1 MFLTRDKNSRFVFGG
16 HVVYETSGN
25 WERESVNSCPVSWPS
40 LSKMAGRGRGRGRG
54 RGLSFDV
61 GMIGFGR
68 GEALPAAIL
77 QPPPL
82 YPVGGF
88 LYDCVA

>member
-1 MFLTRDKNSRFVFGG
+1 
-16 HVVYETSGN
+16 
-25 WERESVNSCPVSWPS
+25 
-40 LSKMAGRGRGRGRG
+40 MAGRGRGRGRG

-68 GEALPAAIL
+68 GEALPAAIQ

-82 YPVGGF
+82 YPVSESLYTYLSWFENALIISNF
-88 LYDCVA
+88 LKSRWNFHRYVVAAKFRKVI

>member
-1 MFLTRDKNSRFVFGG
+1 
-16 HVVYETSGN
+16 
-25 WERESVNSCPVSWPS
+25 
-40 LSKMAGRGRGRGRG
+40 MAGRGRGRGGG

-68 GEALPAAIL
+68 GEALPAAIQ

-82 YPVGGF
+82 YPVSES
-88 LYDCVA
+88 LYYCIAEFEQAPKCRPFIFVSSG

>member
-1 MFLTRDKNSRFVFGG
+1 
-16 HVVYETSGN
+16 
-25 WERESVNSCPVSWPS
+25 
-40 LSKMAGRGRGRGRG
+40 MAGRGRGRGRG

-68 GEALPAAIL
+68 GEALPAAIQ

-82 YPVGGF
+82 YPVSASF
-88 LYDCVA
+88 YYCSA

>member
-1 MFLTRDKNSRFVFGG
+1 
-16 HVVYETSGN
+16 
-25 WERESVNSCPVSWPS
+25 
-40 LSKMAGRGRGRGRG
+40 MAGRGRGRGRG

-68 GEALPAAIL
+68 GEALPAAIQ

-82 YPVGGF
+82 YPVSELNRTALRGSKMYRYF
-88 LYDCVA
+88 LYVDFTKNQEKRLQYTRPTYLHVSERFKN

>member
-1 MFLTRDKNSRFVFGG
+1 MAGQIGYWARKLKLLGLVRSRSF
-16 HVVYETSGN
+16 SN
-25 WERESVNSCPVSWPS
+25 
-40 LSKMAGRGRGRGRG
+40 MAGRGRGRGKG

-68 GEALPAAIL
+68 GEALPTAIL

-82 YPVGGF
+82 FPVSEF
-88 LYDCVA
+88 LLA

>member
-1 MFLTRDKNSRFVFGG
+1 
-16 HVVYETSGN
+16 
-25 WERESVNSCPVSWPS
+25 
-40 LSKMAGRGRGRGRG
+40 MAGRGRGRGKG

-68 GEALPAAIL
+68 GEALPTAIL

-82 YPVGGF
+82 FPVSEF
-88 LYDCVA
+88 LTGSVALLKMCEYTGIAARQFCTDDFN

>member
-1 MFLTRDKNSRFVFGG
+1 MG
-16 HVVYETSGN
+16 SGN
-25 WERESVNSCPVSWPS
+25 YGKDTVSSP
-40 LSKMAGRGRGRGRG
+40 LAFPKMAGRGRGRGRG

-68 GEALPAAIL
+68 GEALPAAIQ

-82 YPVGGF
+82 YPVSES
-88 LYDCVA
+88 LYYYIAQFEWRCRPVSCE

>member
-1 MFLTRDKNSRFVFGG
+1 MRAYWDLGTSNRNDFVSRLLVRAF
-16 HVVYETSGN
+16 
-25 WERESVNSCPVSWPS
+25 P
-40 LSKMAGRGRGRGRG
+40 KMAGRGRGRGRG

-68 GEALPAAIL
+68 GEALPAAIQ

-82 YPVGGF
+82 YPVSVQIVV
-88 LYDCVA
+88 LSQCQV

>member
-1 MFLTRDKNSRFVFGG
+1 MGYWARELTLLGLVLSRSF
-16 HVVYETSGN
+16 SN
-25 WERESVNSCPVSWPS
+25 
-40 LSKMAGRGRGRGRG
+40 MAGRGRGRGKG

-68 GEALPAAIL
+68 GEALPTAIL

-82 YPVGGF
+82 FPVSEF
-88 LYDCVA
+88 LLA

>member
-1 MFLTRDKNSRFVFGG
+1 
-16 HVVYETSGN
+16 
-25 WERESVNSCPVSWPS
+25 
-40 LSKMAGRGRGRGRG
+40 MAGRGRGRGKG

-68 GEALPAAIL
+68 GEALPTAIL

-82 YPVGGF
+82 FPVSEF
-88 LYDCVA
+88 PLA